1 MSDSLWSHGLQHTR
15 LPCLSLFPGVCSN
28 SCPFS
33 LWGHRTIL
41 CCPLSS
47 CLQSSPASSSFPVNQ
62 LLASGGQTI
71 ENISYLHYNFLS
83 IFLKII
89 KINTIQGKYSYTIN
103 AGRSTVWMLT
113 CLLSRGGIFH
123 GQSTKLQAKAQLMF
137 TGISN
142 FLSSIV
148 LACEEVILQAIVMW
162 SLALGQPMV
171 TVGHQKLSHIHI
183 FLSST
188 IKFFPGKLIKSYRQ
202 QF

>member
-1 MSDSLWSHGLQHTR
+1 MGYSTPG
-15 LPCLSLFPGVCSN
+15 FPAFHYFLEFAQTHVHLVYEAIEPS
-28 SCPFS
+28 SVAPF
-33 LWGHRTIL
+33 
-41 CCPLSS
+41 SS

-62 LLASGGQTI
+62 LLASGSQTI

-89 KINTIQGKYSYTIN
+89 KINTIQGKYSYPIN

-113 CLLSRGGIFH
+113 CLLSRGGVFD

-148 LACEEVILQAIVMW
+148 LACEEMILQAIVM
-162 SLALGQPMV
+162 
-171 TVGHQKLSHIHI
+171 
-183 FLSST
+183 
-188 IKFFPGKLIKSYRQ
+188 
-202 QF
+202 

>member
-1 MSDSLWSHGLQHTR
+1 MGYSTPG
-15 LPCLSLFPGVCSN
+15 FPAFHYFLEFAQTHVHLVYEAIEPS
-28 SCPFS
+28 SVAPF
-33 LWGHRTIL
+33 
-41 CCPLSS
+41 SS

-62 LLASGGQTI
+62 LLASGSQTI
-71 ENISYLHYNFLS
+71 ENISYLHCNFLS

-89 KINTIQGKYSYTIN
+89 KINTIQGKYSYPIN

-113 CLLSRGGIFH
+113 CLLSRGGVFD

-148 LACEEVILQAIVMW
+148 LACEEMILQAIVMW
-162 SLALGQPMV
+162 SLALEQPMV
-171 TVGHQKLSHIHI
+171 TVGQQKLSHIHI

-188 IKFFPGKLIKSYRQ
+188 IKFFPGKLIKSYWQ